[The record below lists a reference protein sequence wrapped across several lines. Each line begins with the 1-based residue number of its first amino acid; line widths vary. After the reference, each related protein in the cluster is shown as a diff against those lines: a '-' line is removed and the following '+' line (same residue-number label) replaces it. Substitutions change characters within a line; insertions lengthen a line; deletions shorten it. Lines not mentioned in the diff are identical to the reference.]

1 MSDDPITISRDDL
14 RDLIR
19 SETDAS
25 VRRVFSEIG
34 LYTDDADERRAV
46 RQDFMHLRRW
56 REATEG
62 MALKVGN
69 AVLMAGVG
77 AILLVL
83 WVGFKAQ
90 ILKQL

>member
-1 MSDDPITISRDDL
+1 MTDGSAPITKDEL

-19 SETDAS
+19 EETDAS
-25 VRRVFSEIG
+25 LRKVFSEIG

-46 RQDFMHLRRW
+46 RLDFMHLRRW
-56 REATEG
+56 REVTEG
-62 MALKVGN
+62 MAMKVGN

-77 AILLVL
+77 AILLML
-83 WVGFKAQ
+83 WIGFKAQ